1 MCIIFEKIMDQTKT
15 RQGGKKVILLYI
27 FVLLAI
33 TTIVTYNVG
42 ATTPKII

>member
-1 MCIIFEKIMDQTKT
+1 MGI
-15 RQGGKKVILLYI
+15 KKVILLYI

-33 TTIVTYNVG
+33 TTIGTYNVG